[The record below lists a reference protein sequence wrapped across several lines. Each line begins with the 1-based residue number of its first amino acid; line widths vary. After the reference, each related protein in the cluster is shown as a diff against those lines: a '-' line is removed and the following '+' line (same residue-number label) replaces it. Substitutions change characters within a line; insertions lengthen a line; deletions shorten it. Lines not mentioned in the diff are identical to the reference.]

1 MVREITAPVLIIHG
15 EYDTL
20 VPLEE
25 AETLNEQIG
34 SQEKELLIIPGAN
47 HNDIMFVG
55 LKQYFESIKRFLD
68 KGEQRSAAKL

>member
-1 MVREITAPVLIIHG
+1 MVREITTPVLIIHG

-25 AETLNEQIG
+25 AETLIEQIG
-34 SQEKELLIIPGAN
+34 SDEKELFVIPGAN

-55 LKQYFESIKRFLD
+55 LKQYFEVIKKFID
-68 KGEQRSAAKL
+68 KGAQRSTLS